1 MQHLPITVTN
11 SLCPRKLEAK
21 ITIRHGDEIK
31 AQAVFDAATL
41 EALITNLGHS
51 RAAMVEQVPETLEPG
66 SRISGIDFPTWK
78 ITGNTDT
85 AHLLVRHP
93 GYGWIGIVLSKKEAK
108 KMGEMLLSS
117 SV

>member
-41 EALITNLGHS
+41 ETFITNLGHS
-51 RAAMVEQVPETLEPG
+51 RAAMNEHVPETLEPG
-66 SRISGIDFPTWK
+66 SRISGIDFPKWK
-78 ITGNTDT
+78 ITGNADT
-85 AHLLVRHP
+85 THLLVRHP
-93 GYGWIGIVLSKKEAK
+93 GYGWIGIVLSKEQAK
-108 KMGEMLLSS
+108 TMGETILSF